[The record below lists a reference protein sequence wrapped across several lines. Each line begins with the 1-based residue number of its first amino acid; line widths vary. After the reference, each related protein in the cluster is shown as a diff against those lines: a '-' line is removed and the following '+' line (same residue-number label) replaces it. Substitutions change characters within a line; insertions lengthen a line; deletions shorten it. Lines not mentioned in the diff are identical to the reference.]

1 VRLALVHGFTQTG
14 ASWAPIAQRLE
25 QAGHQVMTPDVPGH
39 RGRPAAGM
47 WDAADAL
54 AEEVGPAVWVGYSLG
69 GRLALHVALV
79 RPDVVAGLVLV
90 STTAGIEDPAER
102 EQRRRSD
109 EELAASIGPVGVPAF
124 VERWLAGPLWATLPR
139 ESAGV
144 ETRLANT
151 AEGLAASLRLA
162 GTGSQDSLWNRLAEV
177 PPPTLVINGALDA
190 RFVAIGQRLAAGL
203 RAEQVVVPSS
213 GHAVPWEKPAAFA
226 TAVLE
231 WLAATHGPAPR

>member
-1 VRLALVHGFTQTG
+1 VRLALIHGFTQTG
-14 ASWAPIAQRLE
+14 GSWAPVAERLE
-25 QAGHQVMTPDVPGH
+25 QAGHQVVTPDVPGH

-47 WDAADAL
+47 WEAADAL
-54 AEEVGPAVWVGYSLG
+54 ADEVGRAVWLGYSLG
-69 GRLALHVALV
+69 GRLALHVALAH
-79 RPDVVAGLVLV
+79 PDVLEGLVLV
-90 STTAGIEDPAER
+90 STTAGIEDPTER

-144 ETRLANT
+144 EARLANT

-162 GTGSQDSLWNRLAEV
+162 GTGSQDSLWERLAEV
-177 PPPTLVINGALDA
+177 PPPTLVVNGVLDA
-190 RFVAIGQRLAAGL
+190 RFVAIGERLAAGL
-203 RAEQVVVPSS
+203 QAAQVVVPGS

-231 WLAATHGPAPR
+231 WLATSQGAAPR